1 MGKVKEMKFALGSIL
16 LAAVAVASPEPIDGN
31 HRLSATQTTPAQD
44 HFWALSDMF
53 VGTLIG
59 AYVPLNMYARNDDCY
74 SRFWQL
80 GALAV
85 EYSVLADG
93 VELK

>member
-1 MGKVKEMKFALGSIL
+1 MKFAIGSVL
-16 LAAVAVASPEPIDGN
+16 LAAVATAAPDVFEGQ
-31 HRLSATQTTPAQD
+31 HRLTTTQTDVEQD
-44 HFWALSDMF
+44 HFWALQDLF
-53 VGTLIG
+53 VGTMIG

-85 EYSVLADG
+85 EYSQLADG
-93 VELK
+93 KTLTSN